1 MDITKIFKIEDEEE
15 FNTIAIETFKN
26 QYRSIEIYKK
36 YIDTR
41 GIDVNK
47 VDHFKGIPFLPI
59 EFFKTFSIKIICLPV
74 VQTTIHFLS
83 CLLTVPLIIG

>member
-47 VDHFKGIPFLPI
+47 VDHYKKIPFLPI
-59 EFFKTFSIKIICLPV
+59 EFFKTFSIK
-74 VQTTIHFLS
+74 S
-83 CLLTVPLIIG
+83 CDKPTQKTFISSPQRHLHR